1 LNPTLHDNQG
11 NSQNIQTHFIETII
25 NLIRPMDFAIS
36 IGRALIGLTTIIG
49 LALLFSE
56 NRRLAN
62 WRLILLGILSQ
73 IVIALFVLKGNAM
86 GEFFAPLGWPRLL
99 FSAIGTFFVAILE
112 FTTEGARFVLG
123 DIAIP
128 PSGGMDPGTPL
139 VIGQSWGTAIA
150 FQVLPT
156 IIFFASVMAIL
167 YHLGIMQWVVKSM
180 ARIAVKLLKSSGA
193 ESLSVAANV
202 FVGQTEAPLV
212 IRPYLENMTRSE
224 VMTLMSAGMSTMAG
238 GVMAAYIAFLAVPYA
253 AMQGI
258 PLDVSQLKFAEH
270 LLGASLMAAPAAII
284 LSKIIVP
291 ETSEPFT
298 LGKVELPKIVD
309 SKNVIDAAASGARDG
324 LQLVLNISAILLAFI
339 ALLAMIDFFVGWGGN
354 FIGTDL
360 TLGKILGWFLAPIA
374 WAIGVPNQDI
384 VEVGS
389 MLGYKIVANEFVAY
403 LQLADTMQAG
413 SISPKS
419 IIMATFALCGFAN
432 FSSIAIQLG
441 GIGPLA
447 PNQRPLIAEL
457 GVKAVL
463 VGTLANLMTA
473 TLAGVMA

>member
-1 LNPTLHDNQG
+1 
-11 NSQNIQTHFIETII
+11 
-25 NLIRPMDFAIS
+25 MDFAVS
-36 IGRALIGLTTIIG
+36 IGRALIGLATVIA

-56 NRRLAN
+56 NRRLTN
-62 WRLILLGILSQ
+62 WRLIVIGIFAQ
-73 IVIALFVLKGNAM
+73 ILIAVFVLQGDAL
-86 GEFFAPLGWPRLL
+86 GDLFAPLGWPKLM
-99 FSAIGTFFVAILE
+99 FSGIGSFFVAILQ

-128 PSGGMDPGTPL
+128 PSGNMESGTPL
-139 VIGQSWGTAIA
+139 VVGQSWGTAIA

-156 IIFFASVMAIL
+156 IIFFASLMAVL
-167 YHLGIMQWVVKSM
+167 YHLGVMQWIVKFM
-180 ARIAVKLLKSSGA
+180 ARIAVKFLKSSGA
-193 ESLSVAANV
+193 ESLSVAANI

-258 PLDVSQLKFAEH
+258 PLDMSQLKFAEH

-291 ETSEPFT
+291 ETDQPMT
-298 LGKVELPKIVD
+298 LGRVELPKITD
-309 SKNVIDAAASGARDG
+309 SKNVIDAAATGARDG

-339 ALLAMIDFFVGWGGN
+339 ALLAMIDFFLGWSGSMFGAE
-354 FIGTDL
+354 L
-360 TLGKILGWFLAPIA
+360 TLGKILGWCLAPIA
-374 WAIGVPNQDI
+374 WAIGIPSQDI
-384 VEVGS
+384 IEVGS

-413 SISPKS
+413 AISQKS
-419 IIMATFALCGFAN
+419 ITMATFALCGFAN

-473 TLAGVMA
+473 TLAGVLA

>member
-1 LNPTLHDNQG
+1 
-11 NSQNIQTHFIETII
+11 
-25 NLIRPMDFAIS
+25 MDFAVS
-36 IGRALIGLTTIIG
+36 IGRALIGLATVIG

-56 NRRLAN
+56 NRHRAN
-62 WRLILLGILSQ
+62 WRLILIGILAQ
-73 IVIALFVLKGNAM
+73 VLIALFVLKGDVM
-86 GEFFAPLGWPRLL
+86 GEFFPPLGWPKLM
-99 FSAIGTFFVAILE
+99 FSAIGSFFVAILQ
-112 FTTEGARFVLG
+112 FTSEGARFVLG

-128 PSGGMDPGTPL
+128 PSGDMESGTPL
-139 VIGQSWGTAIA
+139 VVGQSWGTAIA

-156 IIFFASVMAIL
+156 IIFFASLMAVL
-167 YHLGIMQWVVKSM
+167 YHLGVMQWIVKFM
-180 ARIAVKLLKSSGA
+180 ARIAVKFLKSSGA
-193 ESLSVAANV
+193 ESLSVAANI

-258 PLDVSQLKFAEH
+258 PLDTSQLKFAEH

-291 ETSEPFT
+291 ETGQPLT
-298 LGKVELPKIVD
+298 LGNVDLPKITD
-309 SKNVIDAAASGARDG
+309 SKNVIDASAAGARDG

-339 ALLAMIDFFVGWGGN
+339 ALLAMIDFFLGWSGSIFGVE
-354 FIGTDL
+354 L
-360 TLGKILGWFLAPIA
+360 TLGKILGWGLAPVA
-374 WAIGVPNQDI
+374 WAIGIPTQDI
-384 VEVGS
+384 LEVGS

-403 LQLADTMQAG
+403 LQLADTMQVG
-413 SISPKS
+413 SISQKS
-419 IIMATFALCGFAN
+419 ITMATFALCGFAN

-457 GVKAVL
+457 GIKAVL

-473 TLAGVMA
+473 TLAGVLA

>member
-1 LNPTLHDNQG
+1 
-11 NSQNIQTHFIETII
+11 
-25 NLIRPMDFAIS
+25 MDFAVS
-36 IGRALIGLTTIIG
+36 LVRALVGLSAIIG
-49 LALLFSE
+49 IALLFSE
-56 NRRLAN
+56 NRRLAS
-62 WRLILLGILSQ
+62 WRLIIIGIFAQ
-73 IVIALFVLKGNAM
+73 IFIALLVLKGNVM
-86 GEFFAPLGWPRLL
+86 GQFFAPLGWPKIF
-99 FSAIGTFFVAILE
+99 FSWISSFFVKILQ
-112 FTTEGARFVLG
+112 FTTEGAQFVLG
-123 DIAIP
+123 DIALP
-128 PSGGMDPGTPL
+128 PNGSMDPGTPL

-156 IIFFASVMAIL
+156 IIFFASLMAIL
-167 YHLGIMQWVVKSM
+167 YHLGVMQWIVKSM

-193 ESLSVAANV
+193 ESLSVAANI

-212 IRPYLENMTRSE
+212 IRPYLAKMTRSE

-258 PLDVSQLKFAEH
+258 PLDMAQLKFAEH

-291 ETSEPFT
+291 ETSQPLT
-298 LGKVELPKIVD
+298 LGRVELPKVIE
-309 SKNVIDAAASGARDG
+309 SKNAIDAAATGARDG

-339 ALLAMIDFFVGWGGN
+339 ALLAMTDFLLGWGGN
-354 FIGTDL
+354 LFGIEL
-360 TLGKILGWFLAPIA
+360 TLGKILGWGLAPIA
-374 WAIGVPNQDI
+374 WLIGVPATDVI
-384 VEVGS
+384 EVGS

-403 LQLADTMQAG
+403 LQLADVMQAG
-413 SISPKS
+413 NISPKS
-419 IIMATFALCGFAN
+419 ITIATFALCGFAN

-447 PNQRPLIAEL
+447 PDQRPLIAEL

-463 VGTLANLMTA
+463 TGTLANLMTA
-473 TLAGVMA
+473 TLAGIMA

>member
-1 LNPTLHDNQG
+1 
-11 NSQNIQTHFIETII
+11 
-25 NLIRPMDFAIS
+25 MDFAIS
-36 IGRALIGLTTIIG
+36 IARALIGLSAVIG

-62 WRLILLGILSQ
+62 WRLIIIGVLAQ
-73 IVIALFVLKGNAM
+73 IIIALLVLQGDAM
-86 GEFFAPLGWPRLL
+86 GQFFAPLAWPKLL
-99 FSAIGTFFVAILE
+99 FSGISSFFVKILE
-112 FTTEGARFVLG
+112 FTTEGAQFVLG

-128 PSGGMDPGTPL
+128 PNGDMQPGTPL

-156 IIFFASVMAIL
+156 IIFFASLMAIL
-167 YHLGIMQWVVKSM
+167 YHLGLMQWVVKSM
-180 ARIAVKLLKSSGA
+180 ARIAVKLLRSSGA
-193 ESLSVAANV
+193 ESLSVVANV

-212 IRPYLENMTRSE
+212 IRPYLEKMTRSE
-224 VMTLMSAGMSTMAG
+224 VMTLMSAGMATMAG
-238 GVMAAYIAFLAVPYA
+238 GVLAAYIAFLAVPYA

-258 PLDVSQLKFAEH
+258 PLDMAQLKFAEH

-291 ETSEPFT
+291 ETDQPLT
-298 LGKVELPKIVD
+298 LGKVELPKIIE
-309 SKNVIDAAASGARDG
+309 SKNAIDAAATGARDG

-339 ALLAMIDFFVGWGGN
+339 ALLAMIDFLLGWGGGL
-354 FIGTDL
+354 FGVEL
-360 TLGKILGWFLAPIA
+360 TLGKILGWGFAPIA
-374 WAIGVPNQDI
+374 WLIGVPTADI
-384 VEVGS
+384 MDVGS

-403 LQLADTMQAG
+403 LHLADIMQVG
-413 SISPKS
+413 DISQKS
-419 IIMATFALCGFAN
+419 ITMATFALCGFAN

-463 VGTLANLMTA
+463 AGSLANLMTA